1 MFEDNLEIFDILVT
15 ENAVQTGW
23 DCVVETEQVPA
34 LVATL
39 SLLQLHFQ
47 AVDLLPVRVLQ
58 VAVLNSEVKT
68 GRESV
73 SEHLRVL
80 LV

>member
-1 MFEDNLEIFDILVT
+1 M
-15 ENAVQTGW
+15 QTGW
-23 DCVVETEQVPA
+23 YCVVETEQVPA

-58 VAVLNSEVKT
+58 VAVLNGEVQT
-68 GRESV
+68 GRKPM